1 MIYSWF
7 EYDKTLQF
15 GSEFDEYACWWAWF
29 FFVFFFLS
37 PLHIFLSPKGAEID
51 PLRFKPNP
59 DNMVSKV
66 FHYLSNFCQ

>member
-1 MIYSWF
+1 MTKPCS
-7 EYDKTLQF
+7 LVVSLMNMHV
-15 GSEFDEYACWWAWF
+15 GGPGF
-29 FFVFFFLS
+29 FFVFFVFFCFFLS

>member
-1 MIYSWF
+1 MHVGGLGF
-7 EYDKTLQF
+7 F
-15 GSEFDEYACWWAWF
+15 F
-29 FFVFFFLS
+29 FFVLFFLFCFFCFVLFCFFFFLS

-66 FHYLSNFCQ
+66 FPYLSNFCQ

>member
-1 MIYSWF
+1 MTKPCS
-7 EYDKTLQF
+7 LVVSLMNMHV
-15 GSEFDEYACWWAWF
+15 GGPGF
-29 FFVFFFLS
+29 FFVFFCFFLS

>member
-1 MIYSWF
+1 MTKPYS
-7 EYDKTLQF
+7 LVVSLMNMHV
-15 GSEFDEYACWWAWF
+15 GGPGF
-29 FFVFFFLS
+29 FLFFLFFLFLS

>member
-1 MIYSWF
+1 MTKPCS
-7 EYDKTLQF
+7 LVVSLMNMHV
-15 GSEFDEYACWWAWF
+15 GGPGF
-29 FFVFFFLS
+29 FFFFFLS

>member
-1 MIYSWF
+1 MHV
-7 EYDKTLQF
+7 
-15 GSEFDEYACWWAWF
+15 GGPGF
-29 FFVFFFLS
+29 FFFFFFFFLS